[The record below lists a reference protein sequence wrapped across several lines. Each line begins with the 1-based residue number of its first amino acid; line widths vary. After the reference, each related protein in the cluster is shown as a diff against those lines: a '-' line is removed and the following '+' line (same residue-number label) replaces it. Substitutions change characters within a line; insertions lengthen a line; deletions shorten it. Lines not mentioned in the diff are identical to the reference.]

1 MSKCAICL
9 RDLPIFEGLDGE
21 DFASVCLTASKQKLE
36 KGKCLFHQGTPAV
49 TLYLIKEGTIKLV
62 QYTEEGREIILGVVG
77 RGEVLGETALFQ
89 QQKHFASA
97 IALEMVKVCSISLNQ
112 FEQLIMAKPALA
124 MKIIANLGQKLY
136 LTMQQLGDVTNN
148 SVADKLTRL
157 FLRLA
162 REYGEKTPEGHLI
175 TLNITQQDLA
185 NMVGASR
192 VMVAQVLKQLKEKG
206 FLIKHDKH
214 YLIQDRC
221 LDRNFR

>member
-9 RDLPIFEGLDGE
+9 HDLPIFEGLDSE
-21 DFASVCLTASKQKLE
+21 DFASVCLTAAKQKLE
-36 KGKCLFHQGTPAV
+36 KGECLFHQGDPSE
-49 TLYLIKEGTIKLV
+49 TLYLIKEGTVKLV
-62 QYTEEGREIILGVVG
+62 QYTEEGREIILDVVG

-112 FEQLIMAKPALA
+112 FEQLIMAKPAIA

-148 SVADKLTRL
+148 SVAEKLTRL
-157 FLRLA
+157 LLRLA
-162 REYGEKTPEGHLI
+162 REYGEETPEGHLVA
-175 TLNITQQDLA
+175 LNLTQQDLA

-192 VMVAQVLKQLKEKG
+192 VMVAQVLKQFKEKG
-206 FLIKHDKH
+206 FLIKKDK
-214 YLIQDRC
+214 YYVIQDRC
-221 LDRNFR
+221 LDKHFR